1 MGARTG
7 RVVAFDAHRGLGTIE
22 ADDGD
27 RFGFH
32 CVRIA
37 DATRDIPVGA
47 PVRFTVVPG
56 HLGAWEADAVT
67 RTG

>member
-1 MGARTG
+1 MAPRTG
-7 RVVAFDAHRGLGTIE
+7 RVVAFDAHRGLGTVE
-22 ADDGD
+22 TDDGE

-37 DATRDIPVGA
+37 DDSRDIPVGV

-56 HLGAWEADAVT
+56 QLGAWEADALT